1 MSTLTLTRTPRY
13 IRTTALAGA
22 LSFRLDLY
30 IYTGLVTDKP
40 TTATY
45 TLSKKTINSETQVT
59 FEINQLVRDY
69 YEHTVATTSSA
80 GSVLW
85 VVADATGFTSST
97 IGATVSTTFLAFDGF
112 NYFQNAFISFGSG
125 GGSINATYTL
135 PTLISSSNIQVLDT
149 EYTQIPVNAEVAE
162 TVNFKLA
169 GVTVS
174 THSITDTG
182 DVDQKIQYITTT
194 ALNVDAVDVVYNSG
208 ASTESKTIEVID
220 ECKFPVAKII
230 FINRF
235 GALQNLYFF
244 KKSVESLEVKK
255 EKFSRNILDE
265 TLNYF
270 VGQNLTDHQDIDFNI
285 IGNEMLVLN
294 SGFVTE
300 SMNDTFKELL
310 LSQYVWMVRDGST
323 LPVNIKESSFTYKTG
338 LNDRLINY
346 TINLQYAF
354 DTINNIH

>member
-1 MSTLTLTRTPRY
+1 MSTLTLTRSPRY

-30 IYTGLVTDKP
+30 IFSGLVSDKP
-40 TTATY
+40 ATATY

-69 YEHTVATTSSA
+69 YEHTVLTTSSA

-97 IGATVSTTFLAFDGF
+97 TGATVSTTFLAFDGF
-112 NYFQNAFISFGSG
+112 NFFQNSGGIS
-125 GGSINATYTL
+125 GGSINATYVL

-149 EYTQIPVNAEVAE
+149 EYTQIPVNAEIAE

-169 GVTVS
+169 GATVS

-182 DVDQKIQYITTT
+182 DVNQKIQYISTT

-220 ECKFPVAKII
+220 ECKFPVSKII

-265 TLNYF
+265 TLPYAAG
-270 VGQNLTDHQDIDFNI
+270 VNLTDHQDLDFNI

-294 SGFVTE
+294 SGFVSE

-310 LSQYVWMVRDGST
+310 LSQYEWMVRDGST

>member
-13 IRTTALAGA
+13 IRTTALANA
-22 LSFRLDLY
+22 INFRLDLY
-30 IYTGLVTDKP
+30 IFTGLVSDKP
-40 TTATY
+40 ATATY
-45 TLSKKTINSETQVT
+45 TFIKDTINTETQVT

-69 YEHTVATTSSA
+69 YEHTVGTTNSA

-85 VVADATGFTSST
+85 VVADATGFTSSSV
-97 IGATVSTTFLAFDGF
+97 GATVSTTFLAFDGF
-112 NYFQNAFISFGSG
+112 NYFQNSGSMG
-125 GGSINATYTL
+125 SGGSINATYLL
-135 PTLISSSNIQVLDT
+135 PTLISSDTVQVLNS
-149 EYTQIPVNAEVAE
+149 EYAQIPVNAEIAE

-169 GVTVS
+169 GATVS

-182 DVDQKIQYITTT
+182 DTNQKIQYITTT
-194 ALNVDAVDVVYNSG
+194 AGTVDSVEVVYNSG
-208 ASTESKTIEVID
+208 ASTESRTIEEID
-220 ECKFPVAKII
+220 ECKYPVSKII

-244 KKSVESLEVKK
+244 KKSVESLQIKK
-255 EKFSRNILDE
+255 DSFNRNILDE
-265 TLNYF
+265 TIPYF
-270 VGQNLTDHQDIDFNI
+270 AGQNLFEHQNKKFNI
-285 IGNEMLVLN
+285 MGSESLVLN

-300 SMNDTFKELL
+300 SMNESFKELL

-323 LPVNIKESSFTYKTG
+323 LPVNIKDSSFTYKTG

-346 TINLQYAF
+346 TINLDYAF